1 MVTQKREDMFTHKGD
16 VKVLKA
22 SKHQPPWSRN
32 YSAVMRFD
40 LEVGLALV
48 GQVRDDMEERR
59 HHCNNP

>member
-1 MVTQKREDMFTHKGD
+1 MVTQKQEDMFTHKGD

-48 GQVRDDMEERR
+48 GQVRDDMEER
-59 HHCNNP
+59 